1 MPELPRKP
9 KTQPAEVQP
18 QDRDTIPENLNNIPK
33 PNAPSKPV
41 DFTAIVQKQM
51 EISDLYNAD
60 AKDSPDS
67 KLAPQRKDNVTGQSQ
82 SNSILHKRAKPPVYR
97 RMNIMQRSI

>member
-18 QDRDTIPENLNNIPK
+18 QDRDTIPEILNNIPK

-41 DFTAIVQKQM
+41 DFTAIV
-51 EISDLYNAD
+51 
-60 AKDSPDS
+60 
-67 KLAPQRKDNVTGQSQ
+67 
-82 SNSILHKRAKPPVYR
+82 
-97 RMNIMQRSI
+97 